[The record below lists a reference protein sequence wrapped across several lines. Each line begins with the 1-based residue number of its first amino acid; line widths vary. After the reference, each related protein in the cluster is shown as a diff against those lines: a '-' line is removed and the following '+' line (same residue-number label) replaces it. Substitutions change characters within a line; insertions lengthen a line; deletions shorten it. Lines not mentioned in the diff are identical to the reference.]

1 MNIGHGFIPFMIQ
14 KIISFVSELDS
25 YNRIPKCMKW
35 ISPFIRKWNLYA
47 PRDLGAKSALL
58 TYNTFLS
65 MVPMSAYIVLL
76 SRSADMSADQIGQN
90 LSMILPGV
98 SPNTLSVTLGNGET
112 WIQSHHSLLFI
123 AILLSLW
130 SVLSLILRFDEIIA
144 SIWGKE
150 ANSASSQS
158 IMKLLSR
165 GLAVAFCLMS
175 IVGLWDVAVH
185 NFIPLLIPQVQDVIL
200 WPVRF
205 IVFLLVSFGAI
216 YYMPLVFPK
225 FKNAFCVSLVIAL
238 VFLAMQYVCSLFVD
252 LLAQYNSSFGSF
264 GSIILLVIWLRL
276 AWMFVIVGLG
286 YCYVKQYGSKI
297 EESVSDTSDIIIVM
311 AMLCTI
317 RSSSCTD
324 GMPIKEFCSHFSRLD
339 EEQMKGYLSLMVK
352 AGLIDV
358 SFKKQVIVPTVNMNE
373 LNFFDCYNR
382 VNHIKAQMDY
392 SSFRGESLLVS
403 DIEITLNCFEKDK

>member
-25 YNRIPKCMKW
+25 YNRIPKYVKW
-35 ISPFIRKWNLYA
+35 ISPLIRKWNLYA
-47 PRDLGAKSALL
+47 PRDLGAKSAML

-65 MVPMSAYIVLL
+65 MVPISAYLVLIF
-76 SRSADMSADQIGQN
+76 RSAEMSVDQIGQN
-90 LSMILPGV
+90 LSMMLPGV
-98 SPNTLSVTLGNGET
+98 SQSTLSVTLDNSVA
-112 WIQSHHSLLFI
+112 WIQSHNSLLVV
-123 AILLSLW
+123 AILLSVW
-130 SVLSLILRFDEIIA
+130 SVLSLVLRYDEIVS
-144 SIWGKE
+144 SIWIKGGE
-150 ANSASSQS
+150 SANSQS
-158 IMKLLSR
+158 LMKLLSR
-165 GLAVAFCLMS
+165 GLVASFCLMS
-175 IVGLWDVAVH
+175 IVGLWDVAVES
-185 NFIPLLIPQVQDVIL
+185 FFPMLISQVQGAVL
-200 WPVRF
+200 WLVRF
-205 IVFLLVSFGAI
+205 VVFWFVSFGAI
-216 YYMPLVFPK
+216 YYLPLVFPK
-225 FKNAFCVSLVIAL
+225 FKNAFFVSFSIAL
-238 VFLAMQYVCSLFVD
+238 FFLITQYVCSLFVD
-252 LLAQYNSSFGSF
+252 LMTQYNSSFGSF

-392 SSFRGESLLVS
+392 SSFRGESLLIS

>member
-1 MNIGHGFIPFMIQ
+1 
-14 KIISFVSELDS
+14 
-25 YNRIPKCMKW
+25 MKW